1 MKMNAAPSQVSVKM
15 VVAWTLLGATDVNV
29 MKDSCQVHHA
39 LSVLVNASFIYISSY
54 IKVYRMQSVN

>member
-54 IKVYRMQSVN
+54 IKV